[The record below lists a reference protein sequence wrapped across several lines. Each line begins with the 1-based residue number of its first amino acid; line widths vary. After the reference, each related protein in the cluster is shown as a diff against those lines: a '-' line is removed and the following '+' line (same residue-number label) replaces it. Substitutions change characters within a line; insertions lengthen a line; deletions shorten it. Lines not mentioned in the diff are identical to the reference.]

1 MSSPR
6 GWLQAYGAPIRGR
19 LSGLRNAD
27 GGNTVKH
34 SRRSSARSGR
44 PAKGF
49 VLIALLAMLAV
60 GGLYFFISNLS
71 PEFLRNRAQ
80 QQTGDSLAQARE
92 ALIGYAIRFRDEQLA
107 QGSGGLVYG
116 YLPMPDLGTS
126 RNNNA
131 GCTEEGCEAANFA
144 GNAANITV
152 IGRFPWRSLGTGPLR
167 DASGECLWYAVSGSH
182 QRVQRTTP
190 MNWDTLSQLDVVV
203 ASGTAALTSAIASA
217 HDRPIAVIFSPGPA
231 LPGQNRAAAVSDSVT
246 ECGGNYDVLN
256 YLDPVTSTQLAGITN
271 YLAGSTNSASGDT
284 SAASKSLTAGGL
296 VSRRSDGALWSG
308 TCPAGS
314 ADDCSVVSND
324 GGTTLTSTQLFQ
336 TLRGSSYFRTDINA
350 MLERMTECLRDQIA
364 AGGSFTPTALT
375 GFTGPGDKAV
385 GRIPGNACYDDTTNP
400 LGYFSHYVDQLFVI
414 RPNTGSLGVTL
425 DGGTAQ
431 SCAAGLIFAGQRG
444 TKNPAPT
451 DGGESPVQ
459 LRTSAQVSATNAILN
474 TNWPANYLEGSNLT
488 AFTTSGALALVGHS
502 QLQQVSAS
510 QTDSQDIVRCVPTGA
525 SLTVAAPVVAAT
537 AGTIQLAAYAPA
549 SGTLTLGSGAGV
561 SNYGASADNL
571 FACAWTTETHAAG
584 TGFRSYF
591 RFRIRRVGE
600 GFTFAVID
608 GDRNAANACGAARQ
622 HLGYSGDSGNASFPY
637 IEWPKLAVEFDTS
650 RQCNSSTFDSSGRPA
665 CTFTESGSTLS
676 NGRNDPCYTTSC
688 GGQSG
693 YNNSHHVAL
702 VYWGF
707 GSSLTYPLQDDNVH
721 DQLGLPMAT
730 DTSARP
736 GPRNPAPVLP
746 YVTNPATIPGIAPF
760 DRLGNTDTSQR
771 EFHAR
776 IEVTRSFTAPSDP
789 KNGVTTVLTKFW
801 IEAHPAASI
810 STMTYNSGSPPTLT
824 VTTSTAHGLATGNTV
839 VIKDAVPTG
848 YNGEYPVTVINT
860 TSFTA
865 TLPSGTVNPGKYISA
880 ITWADIS
887 GSTDRATVTSP
898 SHGLNS
904 GDLVTIAGAVP
915 TEYNGTRTITYISA
929 DSYRMGI
936 ELSYE
941 PGNLTSAIAAPKA
954 LTPRATALANTTR
967 PMSELDAT
975 AKALVQ
981 DTATI
986 YDEQKSA
993 CAGSAPLCPNG
1004 QSCGSDNMCYRPSFR
1019 NLRVG
1024 FTTAERPTT
1033 SLTTARDQ
1041 LIEITNRSTTWL
1053 P

>member
-1 MSSPR
+1 
-6 GWLQAYGAPIRGR
+6 
-19 LSGLRNAD
+19 
-27 GGNTVKH
+27 
-34 SRRSSARSGR
+34 
-44 PAKGF
+44 
-49 VLIALLAMLAV
+49 MLAI
-60 GGLYFFISNLS
+60 GGLYFFVSNLS

-80 QQTGDSLAQARE
+80 QQTGDSMAQARE

-474 TNWPANYLEGSNLT
+474 TNWPANYLEDNNLS
-488 AFTTSGALALVGHS
+488 AFTTTGALALSGNS
-502 QLQQVSAS
+502 TLGQVRAS
-510 QTDSQDIVRCVPTGA
+510 KSTSTDIARCTAGSLWKLDDTTCHLAEQDIVRCIPFGA
-525 SLTVAAPVVAAT
+525 SLTTVESPNLSSSKQLVSYDAASSTLILGKENVVNSSDGAANLFGC
-537 AGTIQLAAYAPA
+537 AWLADAR
-549 SGTLTLGSGAGV
+549 SMGSG
-561 SNYGASADNL
+561 L
-571 FACAWTTETHAAG
+571 
-584 TGFRSYF
+584 RSYF
-591 RFRIRRVGE
+591 QFSFAAVLQPSGTTNVGNT
-600 GFTFAVID
+600 GFVFAIID
-608 GDRNAANACGAARQ
+608 SESNPDLPCGMAGN
-622 HLGYSGDSGNASFPY
+622 HLGFSGNNNFT
-637 IEWPKLAVEFDTS
+637 PKVKPPKIGIEFDQS
-650 RQCNSSTFDSSGRPA
+650 RNTGFKFDGRSESST
-665 CTFTESGSTLS
+665 
-676 NGRNDPCYTTSC
+676 NKGRNDPCYTC
-688 GGQSG
+688 ASG
-693 YNNSHHVAL
+693 TRDTHAAI
-702 VYWGF
+702 VYWGHE
-707 GSSLTYPLQDDNVH
+707 STNTTDSVTLPDNDDNVH
-721 DQLGLPMAT
+721 DYPT
-730 DTSARP
+730 TTSLTGTRRP
-736 GPRNPAPVLP
+736 PKNPSSS
-746 YVTNPATIPGIAPF
+746 PGIEER
-760 DRLGNTDTSQR
+760 DLRVGGQV
-771 EFHAR
+771 FHVR
-776 IEVTRSFTAPSDP
+776 IEVTPTRSINAAAENS
-789 KNGVTTVLTKFW
+789 KTTMQTKVW
-801 IEAHPAASI
+801 I
-810 STMTYNSGSPPTLT
+810 
-824 VTTSTAHGLATGNTV
+824 
-839 VIKDAVPTG
+839 
-848 YNGEYPVTVINT
+848 
-860 TSFTA
+860 
-865 TLPSGTVNPGKYISA
+865 LPDS
-880 ITWADIS
+880 
-887 GSTDRATVTSP
+887 ATVS
-898 SHGLNS
+898 NQ
-904 GDLVTIAGAVP
+904 
-915 TEYNGTRTITYISA
+915 ITA
-929 DSYRMGI
+929 M
-936 ELSYE
+936 
-941 PGNLTSAIAAPKA
+941 K
-954 LTPRATALANTTR
+954 NTTR
-967 PMSELDAT
+967 PMSELYSSFGAT
-975 AKALVQ
+975 LSDSANIFDVVG
-981 DTATI
+981 
-986 YDEQKSA
+986 SA
-993 CAGSAPLCPNG
+993 CSSGSCPT
-1004 QSCGSDNMCYRPSFR
+1004 SEACGTDNTCYRQGLKAVR
-1019 NLRVG
+1019 LG
-1024 FTTAERPTT
+1024 FTGSQRTQTQEVTISRF
-1033 SLTTARDQ
+1033 
-1041 LIEITNRSTTWL
+1041 STTWL